1 MKVRFTFMLAVAA
14 CVSGFTEKDVEE
26 GRDAFLSCLR
36 SELAS
41 KLALRMD
48 SEDFALSVKGTCT
61 READRFVDTFVDYMW
76 SRFPTID
83 AADHIARHARLS
95 MGGGLRARGPTRTPC
110 ASREIEWR
118 GYPVSWKRCVNFG
131 SQADICTAKSHV
143 CFSPESGHLLPIMEC
158 ALYW

>member
-1 MKVRFTFMLAVAA
+1 MKVRFTFLFVVAA

-36 SELAS
+36 GELAS

-48 SEDFALSVKGTCT
+48 PEDFALFVKGACT

-83 AADHIARHARLS
+83 AADHIARARKALDGWRAEAARS
-95 MGGGLRARGPTRTPC
+95 YADTLRKLG
-110 ASREIEWR
+110 
-118 GYPVSWKRCVNFG
+118 N
-131 SQADICTAKSHV
+131 
-143 CFSPESGHLLPIMEC
+143 
-158 ALYW
+158 